1 MEEEIP
7 YIVLL
12 HILLIIVVGVD
23 IWWFRKAFKS
33 GSSSFVSPSLNT
45 RNDLV
50 SKDETNNK
58 DNNNGKN
65 EPKPNGVVF
74 PKVICYSAQGNK
86 GNYPKRGIKPAICVF
101 ITSITHTTPLL
112 LVKRIIV
119 WVKEKCQPKAN
130 RTGFDYGSFSAI
142 QVQL

>member
-1 MEEEIP
+1 MMEEEIP

-33 GSSSFVSPSLNT
+33 GS

-65 EPKPNGVVF
+65 EP
-74 PKVICYSAQGNK
+74 
-86 GNYPKRGIKPAICVF
+86 
-101 ITSITHTTPLL
+101 
-112 LVKRIIV
+112 
-119 WVKEKCQPKAN
+119 
-130 RTGFDYGSFSAI
+130 
-142 QVQL
+142 